1 MFISREKIDDF
12 EWSNNPNVF
21 YVFFKLLFKASY
33 KDKKWEGVDIKRG
46 QLVTGRVALSKE
58 LNVSEQVIR
67 TCLDKLT
74 KTGYINQQSTNRYT
88 IITIC
93 NYDSWQMLPKTNNQ
107 QQTSEQNNN
116 QPTDNHYI
124 NKYNKESKGI
134 KEEESND
141 SKKKELSDIERQ
153 FESFR
158 LKYKSYGGKVRGF
171 QVEIDELKKKHK
183 DWKEVI
189 PMLSYAIDKEEEE
202 RSAALRRGEFFA
214 QIKNLKTYLNQRS
227 WEYYTDGFESYNPN
241 EYHPQDMEYDT
252 EFNAYRFYG
261 LQPDGYLAD
270 GYEDND
276 RPDGARV
283 VSQCFVWEWRKATKS
298 WEEVK

>member
-1 MFISREKIDDF
+1 MVKDSFIFRKDWYLALKNLGDAARLEVYDAIMREVFEDGNSELSLEAKVAMMFIT
-12 EWSNNPNVF
+12 P
-21 YVFFKLLFKASY
+21 L
-33 KDKKWEGVDIKRG
+33 IKRDIEKYN
-46 QLVTGRVALSKE
+46 LVCERRKLAGSQGGIAKGSKCKQMVANGSKCKQKVANVADNDNDNDIQGTNVPMSKE
-58 LNVSEQVIR
+58 E
-67 TCLDKLT
+67 
-74 KTGYINQQSTNRYT
+74 
-88 IITIC
+88 
-93 NYDSWQMLPKTNNQ
+93 DSD
-107 QQTSEQNNN
+107 E
-116 QPTDNHYI
+116 
-124 NKYNKESKGI
+124 
-134 KEEESND
+134 

-183 DWKEVI
+183 DWKDVI

>member
-1 MFISREKIDDF
+1 MVKDSFIFRKDWYLALKNLGDAARLEVYDAIMREVFEDGNSELSLEAKVAMMFIT
-12 EWSNNPNVF
+12 P
-21 YVFFKLLFKASY
+21 L
-33 KDKKWEGVDIKRG
+33 IKRDIEKYN
-46 QLVTGRVALSKE
+46 LVCERRKLAGSQGGIAKGSKCKQMVVNGSKCKQKVASVADNDNDNDIQGTNVPMSKE
-58 LNVSEQVIR
+58 E
-67 TCLDKLT
+67 
-74 KTGYINQQSTNRYT
+74 
-88 IITIC
+88 
-93 NYDSWQMLPKTNNQ
+93 DSD
-107 QQTSEQNNN
+107 E
-116 QPTDNHYI
+116 
-124 NKYNKESKGI
+124 
-134 KEEESND
+134 

>member
-1 MFISREKIDDF
+1 MVKDSFIFRKDWYLALKNLGDAARLEVYDAIMREVFEDGNSELSLEAKVAMMFIT
-12 EWSNNPNVF
+12 P
-21 YVFFKLLFKASY
+21 L
-33 KDKKWEGVDIKRG
+33 IKRDIEKYN
-46 QLVTGRVALSKE
+46 LVCERRKLAGSQGGIAKGSKCKQMVANASKSKQKVASVADNDNDDDNDIQGTNVPMSKE
-58 LNVSEQVIR
+58 E
-67 TCLDKLT
+67 
-74 KTGYINQQSTNRYT
+74 
-88 IITIC
+88 
-93 NYDSWQMLPKTNNQ
+93 DSD
-107 QQTSEQNNN
+107 E
-116 QPTDNHYI
+116 
-124 NKYNKESKGI
+124 
-134 KEEESND
+134 

>member
-1 MFISREKIDDF
+1 MVKDSFIFRKDWYLALKNLGDAARLEVYDAIMREVFDDGNSELSLEAKVAMMFIT
-12 EWSNNPNVF
+12 P
-21 YVFFKLLFKASY
+21 L
-33 KDKKWEGVDIKRG
+33 IKRDIEKYN
-46 QLVTGRVALSKE
+46 LVCERRKLAGSQGGIAKGSKCKQMVANGSKCKQKVANVADNDNDNDIQGTNVPMSKE
-58 LNVSEQVIR
+58 E
-67 TCLDKLT
+67 
-74 KTGYINQQSTNRYT
+74 
-88 IITIC
+88 
-93 NYDSWQMLPKTNNQ
+93 DSD
-107 QQTSEQNNN
+107 E
-116 QPTDNHYI
+116 
-124 NKYNKESKGI
+124 
-134 KEEESND
+134 

-183 DWKEVI
+183 DWKDVI

>member
-1 MFISREKIDDF
+1 MVKDSFIFRKDWYLALKNLGDAARLEVYDAIMREVFEDGNSELSLEAKVAMMFIT
-12 EWSNNPNVF
+12 P
-21 YVFFKLLFKASY
+21 L
-33 KDKKWEGVDIKRG
+33 IKRDIEKYN
-46 QLVTGRVALSKE
+46 LVCERRKLAGSQGGIAKGSKCKQMVAKGSKCKQKVASVADNDNDNDIQGTNVPMSKE
-58 LNVSEQVIR
+58 E
-67 TCLDKLT
+67 
-74 KTGYINQQSTNRYT
+74 
-88 IITIC
+88 
-93 NYDSWQMLPKTNNQ
+93 DSD
-107 QQTSEQNNN
+107 E
-116 QPTDNHYI
+116 
-124 NKYNKESKGI
+124 
-134 KEEESND
+134 

>member
-1 MFISREKIDDF
+1 MVKDSFIFRKDWYLALKNLGDAARLEVYDAIMREVFEDGNSELSLEAKVAMMFIT
-12 EWSNNPNVF
+12 P
-21 YVFFKLLFKASY
+21 L
-33 KDKKWEGVDIKRG
+33 IKRDIEKYN
-46 QLVTGRVALSKE
+46 LVCERRKLAGSQGGIAKGSKCKQMVANGSKCKQKVASVADNDNDNDIQGTNVPMSKE
-58 LNVSEQVIR
+58 E
-67 TCLDKLT
+67 
-74 KTGYINQQSTNRYT
+74 
-88 IITIC
+88 
-93 NYDSWQMLPKTNNQ
+93 DSD
-107 QQTSEQNNN
+107 E
-116 QPTDNHYI
+116 
-124 NKYNKESKGI
+124 
-134 KEEESND
+134 